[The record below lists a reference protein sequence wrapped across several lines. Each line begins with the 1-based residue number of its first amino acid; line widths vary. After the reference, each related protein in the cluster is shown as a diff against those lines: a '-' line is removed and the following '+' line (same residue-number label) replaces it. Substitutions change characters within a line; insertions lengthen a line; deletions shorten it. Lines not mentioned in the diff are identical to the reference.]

1 MNRINAWFPR
11 LGALLN
17 GNLRPGALLSD
28 GGGPWGGRG
37 GGKDGGGDGSG
48 GGDGGGPKNPWSVP
62 PGGGRGPRR
71 NNGRGPSAMD
81 QFMEQMRENLAGRG
95 GSGGGGVAGGPNLR
109 AILPWALLGIVLLWI
124 MLTAV
129 HRIGPE
135 ERGVVSRLGRYS
147 TMLEP
152 GVSFTFPAPIDT
164 VQKVD
169 VQNIRTID
177 IGSTAEN
184 SENLVLT
191 GDQNIMDL
199 AYQVRWNIRDPE
211 RYLFQI
217 ADPEATIQEVAE
229 SAMRAVVANF
239 TLIQAIGP
247 GRNQIESQVQ
257 AVMQQILDDY
267 RSGIRVQG
275 VAIRQADPPSAV
287 NEAFKEVSAAQQT
300 AESYLNNARA
310 YAQQITARAEGEA
323 AQFNQVYEQYRL
335 APEVTRRRMYYETM
349 EEVLSKVDKTV
360 VEAGGVTPYLPLP
373 ELKRRA
379 VPAPA
384 PEGQ

>member
-1 MNRINAWFPR
+1 MTTIKRWFPR

-17 GNLRPGALLSD
+17 D

-37 GGKDGGGDGSG
+37 SGDKDGGKGPGDGG
-48 GGDGGGPKNPWSVP
+48 NGDGGGPRNPWNLP
-62 PGGGRGPRR
+62 PSGGRGPRKG
-71 NNGRGPSAMD
+71 GRGPSAMD
-81 QFMEQMRENLAGRG
+81 QFLDQLRDGIGRTG
-95 GSGGGGVAGGPNLR
+95 GSGGGHGVPDLR
-109 AILPWALLGIVLLWI
+109 GLWPWAIAGFVLLWLL
-124 MLTAV
+124 LTAV
-129 HRIGPE
+129 HRIDPE

-147 TMLEP
+147 TMLDP
-152 GVSFTFPAPIDT
+152 GVSITFPAPIDT

-199 AYQVRWNIRDPE
+199 AYSVRWNIKDPE

-247 GRNQIESQVQ
+247 GRNDIEDQVR
-257 AVMQQILDDY
+257 ARMQEILDDY
-267 RSGIRVQG
+267 RSGIQVQG
-275 VAIRQADPPSAV
+275 VAIRQADPPGAV

-310 YAQQITARAEGEA
+310 YAQQVTARAEGEA
-323 AQFNQVYEQYRL
+323 AQFNQVYAQYVL

-360 VEAGGVTPYLPLP
+360 VEANGVTPYLPLP

-379 VPAPA
+379 QPAPGTG
-384 PEGQ
+384 EGQ